1 MPPTGQGEEKPGSLR
16 DPRFQDQ
23 KEKIVQILKDWKLP
37 YSMGRGSICG
47 EDPVPYVDRSSFS
60 GGSWPLNVEVE
71 RRLGDGAA
79 AKSMRLVE
87 QELAWMSR
95 HMPCAYSPIA
105 RVFLRDAAGDADYE
119 RLQEEAKR
127 SKAAERLRDELEV
140 ALCVLTLRLLDADLY
155 AVFPRRYA
163 KGGRKPMEEHYR
175 EIHRDFAQECKRLAT
190 RGTKRYRNKA
200 LKSTADLHE
209 VSLSTVKRAVHF
221 VECARE

>member
-1 MPPTGQGEEKPGSLR
+1 MTPTRRAGEEAPARL

-23 KEKIVQILKDWKLP
+23 KEKIVQILKDWRLP
-37 YSMGRGSICG
+37 YSTGRGSICG
-47 EDPVPYVDRSSFS
+47 EDPVPYVDRSGIS
-60 GGSWPLNVEVE
+60 GGSWPLNAEVE

-105 RVFLRDAAGDADYE
+105 RVFLRDDAGDADYE

-127 SKAAERLRDELEV
+127 SRAAAELCDELEA
-140 ALCVLTLRLLDADLY
+140 ALYVLTGRLLDADLY
-155 AVFPRRYA
+155 AMFPGRYPS
-163 KGGRKPMEEHYR
+163 GTRKTMEEHYR

-221 VECARE
+221 VEE